1 LSGAPPSTHLRTRF
15 TGRLSGKDGAFEH
28 ILTAF
33 DANVTIVN
41 LDDVDKGL
49 VSISGPNANSI

>member
-1 LSGAPPSTHLRTRF
+1 
-15 TGRLSGKDGAFEH
+15 
-28 ILTAF
+28 
-33 DANVTIVN
+33 VTIVN